1 MVINPTKNSK
11 EKALLIDIGGTNIR
25 TCKAFIGDAELHD
38 PLKKSTSCLKDFDSL
53 IKTFLDEDSDI
64 RHLVISVAGPKLNDS
79 ITMTNRNFKINEND
93 VLNKF
98 DIDTCEIL
106 NDWESIGHSLRL
118 FNDEEINY
126 INHGSAFNNV
136 ALMLGPGTGLGAA
149 IVINNNIVLPTEVGN
164 TSTMLSGLLRDIG
177 IDASDNFNVVEDLI
191 SGKGVQRI
199 YSHLASDKKTPEE
212 IVELCRNNDKYAEE
226 TIELFIESIAR
237 LLSELAL
244 TYLPGRGI
252 FLAGG
257 LVRSLEEFI
266 DLENFK
272 NNFLRNRR
280 PMHADVL
287 SEIPIGIIQK
297 QMTCLHGNLAFL
309 SDKLKV

>member
-1 MVINPTKNSK
+1 MVINPTKNTQ

-25 TCKAFIGDAELHD
+25 TCKAYVGDKELHD

-53 IKTFLDEDSDI
+53 IKTFLEEDSDI

-118 FNDEEINY
+118 FNDDEINY
-126 INHGSAFNNV
+126 INRGSSFNNV

-149 IVINNNIVLPTEVGN
+149 VVINNNIVLPTEVGN

-177 IDASDNFNVVEDLI
+177 IDASDSFNVVEDLI
-191 SGKGVQRI
+191 SGKGVERI
-199 YSHLASDKKTPEE
+199 YSHLTSDNKSPEE
-212 IVELCRNNDKYAEE
+212 IIELCKNKDKYAQE
-226 TIELFIESIAR
+226 TIGLFIESIAR

-266 DLENFK
+266 DLGNFK

-297 QMTCLHGNLAFL
+297 KMTCLHGNLAFL
-309 SDKLKV
+309 SDKLKI